1 MPTATD
7 EFVCPEC
14 QAPLSATGDGLSCSG
29 CPAWYAV
36 LHGVPL
42 LLPGVTVGQGPMPD
56 QDFVEEIARIAV
68 PADGTAARESLRDL
82 FSKRIAFPDPRL
94 GIEGHRFLHRLRSSG
109 FTVRNPDGSAPETA
123 KADKPAGPA
132 EGVARIGLTLLTAPA
147 AVVAGR
153 RFWVQVR
160 IVNQGSATLRCE
172 GPEALHFRYSVAGPI
187 PFWRLRQSLR
197 TPLLVDLPPGGELT
211 QPVLLQAG
219 SRSGRRDYRVTAATG
234 GKRRLRGASLRVGVE
249 CCRRPPPIPWTWTGR
264 KARWCAITGRTTGT
278 AWNCWADGCGTASP
292 SMPRRASWNWAETAR
307 RCWPPPASPC
317 RARAAS
323 TSTSIRSAWC
333 SERFRD
339 VWAGGYRIFSA
350 TGCACRSRTARWTR
364 WSCSPR
370 CTTSL
375 IRSGCFGMSAPSSP
389 RAA

>member
-172 GPEALHFRYSVAGPI
+172 GPEAFHFRYSVAGPI

-219 SRSGRRDYRVTAATG
+219 SRSGRRDYRVTAAAG

-249 CCRRPPPIPWTWTGR
+249 VLP
-264 KARWCAITGRTTGT
+264 
-278 AWNCWADGCGTASP
+278 
-292 SMPRRASWNWAETAR
+292 ETAADPLDVDWPQGTLVRDYGADHRHGVELLGGWLRDRFAFHAAPRVLELGGNCAPMLAAAGFALPGAR
-307 RCWPPPASPC
+307 RFNLDIDPFGLVFGTVQRRLGGGGGTGSSRRRDAPAVRGPLAG
-317 RARAAS
+317 RGGHVRHAA
-323 TSTSIRSAWC
+323 
-333 SERFRD
+333 
-339 VWAGGYRIFSA
+339 
-350 TGCACRSRTARWTR
+350 
-364 WSCSPR
+364 P
-370 CTTSL
+370 L
-375 IRSGCFGMSAPSSP
+375 P
-389 RAA
+389 